1 VIKWIV
7 TASILM
13 VIIALRHFP
22 KGKISLRLQSALW
35 GLVLLRLL
43 IPFSIGSSGWSVMN
57 TVTKIPVVQDF
68 ESVGDIGDIWH
79 TGSGSV
85 EGDPPYEPMPEMS
98 VTAAENKTGAEYA
111 RMEKALAFREAFIII
126 WLCGAAI
133 LFIAFAASNG
143 QFSSRLRRIRRWLEV
158 KDSTLPVY
166 SSSELDT
173 PCLFGLF
180 CPAIYVTSESAEDAA
195 IRRIGEAERAEYGR
209 TLIGRT
215 YPRRTSLLIAA
226 TTMTGGK
233 RSIKER
239 IMRIA
244 KKAKRLIPAVIAV
257 AAVAVVAAGCTF
269 TGAKGE
275 QAEIIPLTADEMG
288 AYNKAFEPL
297 LYDEQGNPTDVNPI
311 NQFLSSYYDRP
322 EDINLAE
329 LLRYFPSDSDVTDKT
344 EFEALKDSENWPFG
358 TDMTLADMP
367 VPIHKFSDGTVNQ
380 ALEEY
385 MGITLDDL
393 SGVGMDELIYLK
405 GYDAYYNFTSDAGF
419 VSFTCTSGERQGD
432 LVRLFGETET
442 LTLKIQGDGF
452 WIVSHQRTGNASG
465 DSADQA

>member
-1 VIKWIV
+1 MIKWIV
-7 TASILM
+7 TASILIA
-13 VIIALRHFP
+13 VIIALCHFP

-35 GLVLLRLL
+35 GLVLLQLL

-57 TVTKIPVVQDF
+57 TVTKIPVVQNF

-85 EGDPPYEPMPEMS
+85 EGYPPYEPMPETR
-98 VTAAENKTGAEYA
+98 VTAAENKTEEEYA
-111 RMEKALAFREAFIII
+111 RMEKALAF
-126 WLCGAAI
+126 

-143 QFSSRLRRIRRWLEV
+143 RFSSRLRRTRRRLEV

-166 SSSELDT
+166 SSSKLDT

-180 CPAIYVTSESAEDAA
+180 RPAIYVTSEAAEDAT
-195 IRRIGEAERAEYGR
+195 IRRIGKAERAECGR

-244 KKAKRLIPAVIAV
+244 KKAKRIIPAVIAI

-275 QAEIIPLTADEMG
+275 QAEIIPLTADEME

-311 NQFLSSYYDRP
+311 NQFLTSYYDRP

-358 TDMTLADMP
+358 TDVTLADMP

-393 SGVGMDELIYLK
+393 SGVGMEELIYLK
-405 GYDAYYNFTSDAGF
+405 DYDAYYNFTSDAGF

-432 LVRLFGETET
+432 LVCLFGETET

-465 DSADQA
+465 ESADQA